1 MARCVQLRRVLSL
14 EEVVLMDFFLIIIV
28 LFLFLGGGLGV

>member
-1 MARCVQLRRVLSL
+1 VRAIAASPVVPL

-28 LFLFLGGGLGV
+28 LFLFLGGGLGA